1 MKIRQRIRARTSPV
15 AYVGRALLA
24 LLALALVWYGLMLVL
39 LAAKLSPHKVD
50 ASSRYRT
57 VFDYFAGLHPGD
69 VTSRVRLIAGLAG
82 FAVFAVCCFLAWK
95 ELPRPYLARGDL
107 SLLEDEQ
114 TTITV
119 KPRAI
124 ERAAEAAVVEH
135 SAVIGAAARYG
146 DQLTVDIE
154 VSRARDLAQTIRD
167 AQLLVAEALSR
178 LELPALP
185 VSVTLA
191 GFDRRRREIQ

>member
-1 MKIRQRIRARTSPV
+1 MKIRQRIRARTSPF

-39 LAAKLSPHKVD
+39 LAAKGSPDTVD
-50 ASSRYRT
+50 AISLYRT
-57 VFDYFAGLHPGD
+57 AFNYFAGLQPGD
-69 VTSRVRLIAGLAG
+69 VTSRVRLIAGLSG
-82 FAVFAVCCFLAWK
+82 FAVFAVCSFLAWK
-95 ELPRPYLARGDL
+95 EFPRPYLARGDL

-135 SAVIGAAARYG
+135 PAVSGAAARYG
-146 DQLTVDIE
+146 DQLSVDIE
-154 VSRARDLAQTIRD
+154 VRHGRDLAQTMRE
-167 AQLLVAEALSR
+167 AQLLVAEALGR
-178 LELPALP
+178 LELPPLP
-185 VSVTLA
+185 LSVTVA
-191 GFDRRRREIQ
+191 GYDRRRREMQ

>member
-1 MKIRQRIRARTSPV
+1 MKVRQRIRERTSPV
-15 AYVGRALLA
+15 VYVGRALLA

-39 LAAKLSPHKVD
+39 LAAKLSPDKVD
-50 ASSRYRT
+50 AISGYRT
-57 VFDYFAGLHPGD
+57 AFDYFAGLQPGD
-69 VTSRVRLIAGLAG
+69 VTSRARLIAGLSG
-82 FAVFAVCCFLAWK
+82 FAVFVVCCFLAWK

-107 SLLEDEQ
+107 PLWQDEQ

-135 SAVIGAAARYG
+135 PAVIGAAARYG
-146 DQLTVDIE
+146 EQLSVDIE
-154 VSRARDLAQTIRD
+154 VRRGRDLAETLRE

-178 LELPALP
+178 LELPPLP
-185 VSVTLA
+185 VSVILA
-191 GFDRRRREIQ
+191 GYDRQRREI